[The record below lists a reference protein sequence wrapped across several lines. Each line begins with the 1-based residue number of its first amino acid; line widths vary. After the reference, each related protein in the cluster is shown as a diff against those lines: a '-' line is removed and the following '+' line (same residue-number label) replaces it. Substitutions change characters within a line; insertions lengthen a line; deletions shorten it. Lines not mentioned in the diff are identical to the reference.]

1 MITYDNHISNPFCQ
15 VSIKELATLHAF
27 LSRFHS
33 SSWVPWWKKNRNGP
47 RSGHRS
53 NLTPWEKLTPP
64 ILGGEKYGKMRWKLS
79 FDGRIIK
86 NLSLSSCAESPIWG
100 KQTTCSTRS
109 NEEHLM
115 NNQIH
120 AYVCKIFFSFWFP
133 ECYTASIVAWAPICE
148 LAFPVTFKL
157 PNEGQMLRPPITS
170 IRQ

>member
-1 MITYDNHISNPFCQ
+1 MITISPIR
-15 VSIKELATLHAF
+15 SAKY
-27 LSRFHS
+27 LSKSSPPCMHS
-33 SSWVPWWKKNRNGP
+33 SADFIHLHEFHGGKKNRNGP

-64 ILGGEKYGKMRWKLS
+64 ILGGEKYGKMRWKLG
-79 FDGRIIK
+79 FDGRTIK

-157 PNEGQMLRPPITS
+157 PNEGHMLRPPITS